1 MDTRAGTVISITMSE
16 VLPTHGVNRW
26 YRLRRPL
33 SDELWH
39 FFAERYFDS
48 EQEAFAYCE
57 QRRNELGPDRVH
69 RPVLSHEDPL
79 VWAVCIDP
87 Q

>member
-1 MDTRAGTVISITMSE
+1 MPE

-48 EQEAFAYCE
+48 EQEAFAYWE
-57 QRRNELGPDRVH
+57 QRRSELGPDRVH
-69 RPVLSHEDPL
+69 RPVPSHENPL

>member
-1 MDTRAGTVISITMSE
+1 MPQ
-16 VLPTHGVNRW
+16 VLPTGRVNRW
-26 YRLRRPL
+26 YQLRRPL
-33 SDELWH
+33 SDEVCH

-48 EQEAFAYCE
+48 GQEAFAYWE
-57 QRRNELGPDRVH
+57 QRQSELGPDRVH
-69 RPVLSHEDPL
+69 RPVLSHENPR

>member
-1 MDTRAGTVISITMSE
+1 MPQ
-16 VLPTHGVNRW
+16 VLPTQGVNRW
-26 YRLRRPL
+26 YQLRRPP
-33 SDELWH
+33 SNEPWY

-48 EQEAFAYCE
+48 EQEAFAYWE
-57 QRRNELGPDRVH
+57 QRCGELGLDRVH
-69 RPVLSHEDPL
+69 RPVPSHENPL

>member
-1 MDTRAGTVISITMSE
+1 MPQ
-16 VLPTHGVNRW
+16 VLPTQTVNRW
-26 YRLRRPL
+26 YRLRRPH
-33 SDELWH
+33 SDEPGY
-39 FFAERYFDS
+39 FFAEQYFDS

-57 QRRNELGPDRVH
+57 HRRGELGPDRVH
-69 RPVLSHEDPL
+69 RPVPSHESPL

>member
-1 MDTRAGTVISITMSE
+1 MPQ
-16 VLPTHGVNRW
+16 VLPTGNVNRW
-26 YRLRRPL
+26 YQLRRPL
-33 SDELWH
+33 SDDVWH

-48 EQEAFAYCE
+48 EQEAFAYWE
-57 QRRNELGPDRVH
+57 QRRSELGPDRVH
-69 RPVLSHEDPL
+69 RPVPSHENPL

>member
-1 MDTRAGTVISITMSE
+1 MSQ
-16 VLPTHGVNRW
+16 VLPTQTVNRW

-33 SDELWH
+33 SDESWH

-48 EQEAFAYCE
+48 EQEAFAYWE
-57 QRRNELGPDRVH
+57 NRRSELGHDRVH
-69 RPVLSHEDPL
+69 RPVPSHENAF

>member
-1 MDTRAGTVISITMSE
+1 MQQ
-16 VLPTHGVNRW
+16 VLATQSVNRW
-26 YRLRRPL
+26 YQRRRPPTNHP
-33 SDELWH
+33 WH

-57 QRRNELGPDRVH
+57 QRRSEIGPDRVH
-69 RPVLSHEDPL
+69 RPVPSHENPL

>member
-1 MDTRAGTVISITMSE
+1 MPQ
-16 VLPTHGVNRW
+16 VLPTVSVNRW
-26 YRLRRPL
+26 YQLRRPPGG
-33 SDELWH
+33 ELWH

-48 EQEAFAYCE
+48 EQEAFAYWE
-57 QRRNELGPDRVH
+57 QRGSELGLDRVH
-69 RPVLSHEDPL
+69 RPVPWHENGF